1 MKLNKKRLCAI
12 MVITLVIIVSGNVFA
27 ASGSTLDA
35 LKQVQDNKKQLQS
48 KVANLDKQIDEVIT
62 KVDINKKSM
71 NKIAKDIKDNQVKLD
86 AAEKDSQ
93 AQSELFKKRA
103 RAMYINGV
111 DSYLGVILSSNSL
124 SDFMSKTD
132 MVSKVVSFDN
142 KMLNKLRDKQ
152 QAISNQ
158 KDALSYEN
166 SKLEAL
172 KAINE
177 RTLSK
182 LNKEIKEQKE
192 LLSKANEKEQQLMAS
207 SAARDSR
214 SSKGVTLSRGM
225 SSSSSYSRVLSMEA
239 TAYSGDGVTASGTA
253 TKRNSGGYSTIA
265 VDPRVIP
272 LGSTV
277 YVEDYGY
284 AVAEDTGG
292 AIKGNLIDVFFH
304 SESEAQGWGR
314 RSVKVYIIN

>member
-1 MKLNKKRLCAI
+1 MNKKRLCAI

-27 ASGSTLDA
+27 ASGNTLDA

-277 YVEDYGY
+277 YVEGYGY

>member
-1 MKLNKKRLCAI
+1 MNKKRLCAI